1 MTRLPFAPSLPR
13 SLSPSL
19 PPSLPRSLSR
29 SLAPLLA
36 LSLPRSL
43 APGPCSLS
51 RSLDPWASLPR
62 SLSRSLAPSLHCSL
76 PRSFSLSLPRSIARS
91 SLRVLLDSLVLSL
104 TLSPPPRSGRS
115 AAAAAGVF
123 GASRPQTGRNHV
135 CQCDRR
141 RRTDRPGS
149 CLIGAGRAGQPQS
162 ARARCAAA
170 PHTQIGNYVVLAPSG
185 LLYGVPLSL
194 SRSLAV
200 SLARSLPRSLPP
212 SFACSIARLHL
223 ALSPSYST
231 PSFSPS
237 LYPPLPISL
246 SPPLLSLAC
255 STSTAASQNPQ
266 IWRPLLLHHPHLPS
280 VCVCV
285 CV

>member
-1 MTRLPFAPSLPR
+1 MLVPPSYSTP
-13 SLSPSL
+13 SFSPSL
-19 PPSLPRSLSR
+19 YPPRR
-29 SLAPLLA
+29 GAA
-36 LSLPRSL
+36 
-43 APGPCSLS
+43 G
-51 RSLDPWASLPR
+51 
-62 SLSRSLAPSLHCSL
+62 
-76 PRSFSLSLPRSIARS
+76 
-91 SLRVLLDSLVLSL
+91 
-104 TLSPPPRSGRS
+104 PPPPPPASSVPAGR
-115 AAAAAGVF
+115 GP
-123 GASRPQTGRNHV
+123 RTGRNHV
-135 CQCDRR
+135 CQCDRW

-149 CLIGAGRAGQPQS
+149 CLIRAGWAGRAQS
-162 ARARCAAA
+162 VRARSAAA
-170 PHTQIGNYVVLAPSG
+170 SHTQIGNYVVLAPSG

-280 VCVCV
+280 ACAGVCVYERRGGGGSVCVCERERECV
-285 CV
+285 CVSACVAVCVYVCIYNVCIHTHT